1 MDFES
6 NHQQVSVTE
15 ENVSKPMMEVQ
26 SISSATLADIVDN
39 DSSDFQE
46 QGKIAE
52 NELPR
57 KGSTRRARDLFE
69 NQPMADSERSS
80 HDVTVVSEGVATA
93 SRKKFESGMVSNT
106 TSAESRQIDDLPEA
120 GIASQAKSVFEN
132 RHQGSYTRYVDEGLN
147 EIHGGLAS
155 SAREA
160 FETGQVQNAETKKD
174 LKDDIKPAS
183 GLALNTKTM
192 FEQGNVSNV
201 SSSKERDE
209 EGALPSR
216 GVASKTREQFEKG
229 IVSNVSSSNENGID
243 NKPESGTASKNKALF
258 EQGEAFRSEQ
268 KTVGELDDL
277 HDIASSGAA
286 TTVRS
291 RFESGEYTREE
302 KKEKRLSFNPA
313 AGSSSAARSF
323 FESGP
328 KTTFTKQKET
338 EEILSDSGLARN
350 TRARFEKGEV
360 IGAEGSPRTQK
371 DDLPTQGSASGAKAA
386 FEAASAERTYKKTT
400 DIEKEME
407 MISQALQNPN
417 RFDYDD
423 EEDAKVDRKLV
434 DDELKATAGKAA
446 EARKRIEKGEFET
459 HQHRTIDEE
468 ELQAAHGLAQDKK
481 SLFESGQL
489 NKQAKKTIDEEDLP
503 VSRGIAMNTKSQ
515 IEQGSLVRKPKKMI
529 EEEELPSSKGIAM
542 EQKRLID
549 SGHYIQAGHKTIE
562 DEDLPQATGAAQH
575 QKTLFEKGVYEHA
588 PKRTVDEEELAVA
601 HGSAREQRMLFE
613 KGVQEHSTRRTID
626 EEELQYSRGA
636 ASEQRKLF
644 EQGVPEHKTKKTLNE
659 EELAYAS
666 GNASEQRRLFE
677 EGGAFERSPKKTMDD
692 DEELAAA
699 RGAAQEQR
707 RIFEEGHLVSKPKKY
722 IEEEEFPGSMTAQRS
737 AAEKNG
743 EEFGNEP
750 EESTAKK
757 SVEEELSQIRG
768 ATSEQRRLFEQGN
781 FQKGTTKKTIDDEDM
796 SFASSNAALEQ
807 KRLFEQGHHESK
819 VKKYL
824 DEEEFP
830 VSMTG
835 RTVEVEQDEEPAR
848 YVSSDAKPGEIPS
861 KFTSVNGTE
870 ETHDQDGSV
879 SISVT
884 STQITADNE

>member
-258 EQGEAFRSEQ
+258 EQ
-268 KTVGELDDL
+268 
-277 HDIASSGAA
+277 
-286 TTVRS
+286 
-291 RFESGEYTREE
+291 
-302 KKEKRLSFNPA
+302 
-313 AGSSSAARSF
+313 GSSSAARSF